1 MIDLVADFAPFF
13 LGTRVFYV
21 LRKMLLLT
29 DDPCAIMNEQQ
40 KEKKP
45 EKKPAVI
52 LESEAYLKAL
62 LHVLRFASNTI
73 NKDSWV
79 EVYGWLVGKIEGE
92 GEGESIVHVYD
103 AVPIQHGKDVEVAFD
118 AEAYVRAAEFDEQ
131 LYQKAEENPQM
142 KGFFIVGWYHS
153 HPGLDFFL
161 SPTDV
166 TNHVGFQGPNPQSI
180 AIVFDHTKIVPHK
193 QLGFKI
199 FRLDEASPDSKY
211 HEVNFDK
218 TKFSK
223 DVMNVIYQV
232 QIIVE
237 RIEGNQIFTS
247 EIGEVPSIFAHL
259 MLPGATPQIEK
270 TPPFDLDA
278 LFEKITKSTES
289 LIEKVLGTSIVGKF
303 ATDLNPALE
312 EWYSAFLPYV
322 FSSMNKWLLATAE
335 KLVITNKLTLGSIY
349 TIAGTLEKSMK
360 SVNDWTKAQLVDNEY
375 HLKKI
380 VESTNTALA
389 TQVNERLDSQDARL
403 AEQLVALKE
412 QIDQNASTTS
422 AMTWKVESLE
432 GKLSA
437 IEQKIDEALS
447 NVQGAVSGIETKL
460 DSMTDNIQQK
470 IQDQLSHVNESVD
483 ASIEKLNMQMQEHIS
498 NQMQQLG
505 EDMESMRTT
514 FKQDIQKIAD
524 TLAKEKQDLEELVAS
539 KTIKKIQ
546 DDLHKLGSK
555 IEK

>member
-1 MIDLVADFAPFF
+1 MLGTIDFVTDFTLDF

-45 EKKPAVI
+45 EKKHPAVI
-52 LESEAYLKAL
+52 FEPEAYMKAL
-62 LHVLRFASNTI
+62 LHVLRFASGTI
-73 NKDSWV
+73 SKDSWV
-79 EVYGWLVGKIEGE
+79 EVYGWLVGKLENE
-92 GEGESIVHVYD
+92 NLVHVYD
-103 AVPIQHGKDVEVAFD
+103 AVPIQHGKDVEVVFD

-131 LYQKAEENPQM
+131 LYQKAEETPQM
-142 KGFFIVGWYHS
+142 KGYFIVGWYHS

-180 AIVFDHTKIVPHK
+180 AIVFDHTKMVPHK

-199 FRLDEASPDSKY
+199 FRLDEATPDSKY
-211 HEVNFDK
+211 HEVDFDK

-223 DVMNVIYQV
+223 DVMNVVYLV
-232 QIIVE
+232 QNIVE

-270 TPPFDLDA
+270 VPPFDLDA
-278 LFEKITKSTES
+278 LFDKITKSTES
-289 LIEKVLGTSIVGKF
+289 LIEKVLGTSVVGKL
-303 ATDLNPALE
+303 AADMNPAIE
-312 EWYSAFLPYV
+312 EWYSAFIPYV
-322 FSSMNKWLLATAE
+322 FSSMNKWLLSTAE

-349 TIAGTLEKSMK
+349 SIAGTLEKSMK
-360 SVNDWTKAQLVDNEY
+360 AVNEWTKAQLADNEY

-380 VESTNTALA
+380 VESSNATLA
-389 TQVNERLDSQDARL
+389 AQVQERLDGQDASVG
-403 AEQLVALKE
+403 EQLVALKE
-412 QIDQNASTTS
+412 QIDQTTS
-422 AMTWKVESLE
+422 AMSTLTEKSELMTSQLLALE
-432 GKLSA
+432 W
-437 IEQKIDEALS
+437 EMDEALS
-447 NVQGAVSGIETKL
+447 NVQGVVSGVESKL
-460 DSMTDNIQQK
+460 DSMADSIQEK

-483 ASIEKLNMQMQEHIS
+483 ASIEKFDAQMQEHVS
-498 NQMQQLG
+498 NQIQQLG
-505 EDMESMRTT
+505 KDMEGMRTD
-514 FKQDIQKIAD
+514 FKQNVQKIAD
-524 TLAKEKQDLEELVAS
+524 TIAKEKQDLEDLVAS
-539 KTIKKIQ
+539 KSIKKMQ
-546 DDLHKLGSK
+546 EDLHKLGSK